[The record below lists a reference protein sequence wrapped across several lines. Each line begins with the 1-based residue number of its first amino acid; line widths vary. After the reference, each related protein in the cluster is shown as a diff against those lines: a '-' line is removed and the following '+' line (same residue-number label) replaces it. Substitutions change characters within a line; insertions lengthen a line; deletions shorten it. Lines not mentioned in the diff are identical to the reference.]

1 PISIDE
7 LVAFVRTLEGQVLQ
21 TSVQNKPFTVKVE
34 EKGLVYTPESTGRP
48 RLHRF
53 PRVQIYLDQY
63 ADSGSLDPG
72 AYHGGSNQSYI
83 LTLLR
88 LFKE

>member
-1 PISIDE
+1 VSR
-7 LVAFVRTLEGQVLQ
+7 VHVQGQVLQ
-21 TSVQNKPFTVKVE
+21 TSTHKPFTVKVE
-34 EKGLVYTPESTGRP
+34 EKGLVYTPESTGHP

-53 PRVQIYLDQY
+53 PRIQICFDEY
-63 ADSGSLDPG
+63 AQTGSLDPG